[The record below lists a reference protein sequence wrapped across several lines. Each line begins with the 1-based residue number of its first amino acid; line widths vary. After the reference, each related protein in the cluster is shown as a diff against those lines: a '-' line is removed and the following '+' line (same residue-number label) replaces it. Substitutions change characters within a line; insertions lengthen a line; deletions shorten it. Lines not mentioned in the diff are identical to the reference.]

1 MQHKHQIQLGRQALS
16 LQQNAIRQS
25 ERVLRVQRELM
36 KEAVSLMLEN
46 QYEDA
51 EDLLI
56 GYLKEVGEL

>member
-16 LQQNAIRQS
+16 LQQNALRQS

-36 KEAVSLMLEN
+36 KETVSLMLEKK
-46 QYEDA
+46 YDDA

-56 GYLKEVGEL
+56 GYLREVGEL